1 LNVSP
6 VHAEP
11 VEAFLAFS
19 AESIMDLLVLDAVSK
34 RFGGVS
40 ALDRISFS
48 IPENQVVG
56 IIGLNGSG
64 KTTAVNVITG
74 FVKPDSGHIWL
85 KAKEITGF
93 APHRVAALG
102 VTRTFQTVRPFH
114 NLPAYKNLIVP
125 LYSPRIRKFTESG
138 RWGDRDAVAL
148 DLLEEVGF
156 ERDSY
161 VPYKPAST
169 LPHGYL
175 RRLELARCLAL
186 RPDLLI
192 TDELFSGLSASE
204 IGSIVPLIEKL
215 QARGMTI
222 MMVEHRLRELFRL
235 ANKIVVM
242 DRGRKIA
249 EGSPTEI
256 VENSTVKETY
266 LGAEL

>member
-1 LNVSP
+1 
-6 VHAEP
+6 
-11 VEAFLAFS
+11 
-19 AESIMDLLVLDAVSK
+19 MDILVLDNLSK
-34 RFGGVS
+34 TFGGIK
-40 ALDRISFS
+40 ALDSVSFS
-48 IPENQVVG
+48 VAQNEILG

-64 KTTAVNVITG
+64 KTTTVNIISG
-74 FVKPDSGHIWL
+74 FTRADAGRIMFKGRQISGL
-85 KAKEITGF
+85 P
-93 APHRVAALG
+93 PHKIAGLG
-102 VTRTFQTVRPFH
+102 IARTFQTVRPFH

-125 LYSPRIRKFTESG
+125 LYSPRIKKFTAGG

-161 VPYKPAST
+161 VPYKPAAT

-192 TDELFSGLSASE
+192 TDELFSGLSAAE
-204 IGSIVPLIEKL
+204 VGSMVPLMEKL

-222 MMVEHRLRELFRL
+222 IMVEHRLSELFRL
-235 ANKIVVM
+235 ATKIIVM

-249 EGSPTEI
+249 EGSPAAI
-256 VENSTVKETY
+256 VDNNTVRETY

>member
-1 LNVSP
+1 VDILS
-6 VHAEP
+6 
-11 VEAFLAFS
+11 LK
-19 AESIMDLLVLDAVSK
+19 DVSK
-34 RFGGVS
+34 SFGGIRALGRVS
-40 ALDRISFS
+40 FDVAPNEI
-48 IPENQVVG
+48 VG

-64 KTTAVNVITG
+64 KTTAVNIISG
-74 FVKPDSGHIWL
+74 FVKPDSGRIEF
-85 KAKEITGF
+85 KDKEITGLP
-93 APHRVAALG
+93 PHRIAALG
-102 VTRTFQTVRPFH
+102 IARTFQTVRPFH
-114 NLPAYKNLIVP
+114 NLPAFKNLIIP
-125 LYSPRIRKFTESG
+125 LYSPRIRKFTASG

-161 VPYKPAST
+161 VPYKPASA

-192 TDELFSGLSASE
+192 TDELFSGLSTAE
-204 IGSIVPLIEKL
+204 VGSLVPLIEKL
-215 QARGMTI
+215 QQRGMTLI
-222 MMVEHRLRELFRL
+222 MVEHRLRELFRL

-249 EGSPTEI
+249 EGRPNEI
-256 VENSTVKETY
+256 VEDKTVKETY

>member
-1 LNVSP
+1 
-6 VHAEP
+6 
-11 VEAFLAFS
+11 
-19 AESIMDLLVLDAVSK
+19 MDLLTLKDVSK
-34 RFGGVS
+34 SFGGVK

-48 IPENQVVG
+48 AAENAVTG

-64 KTTAVNVITG
+64 KTTAVNIITG
-74 FVKPDSGHIWL
+74 FVKADSGQTCF
-85 KAKEITGF
+85 KGNDITGLP
-93 APHRVAALG
+93 PHRIAALG
-102 VTRTFQTVRPFH
+102 IARSFQTVRPFH
-114 NLPAYKNLIVP
+114 NLPAFKNLIVP

-192 TDELFSGLSASE
+192 TDEMFPGLSTSE
-204 IGSIVPLIEKL
+204 VGSMVPLIEKL

-222 MMVEHRLRELFRL
+222 IMVEHRLRELFRL
-235 ANKIVVM
+235 TNKIVVL

-249 EGSPTEI
+249 EGSPSEI
-256 VENSTVKETY
+256 VENSTVRETY

>member
-1 LNVSP
+1 
-6 VHAEP
+6 
-11 VEAFLAFS
+11 
-19 AESIMDLLVLDAVSK
+19 MDCLVLNRVSK

-40 ALDRISFS
+40 ALDDVSFS
-48 IPENQVVG
+48 VAEHQVLG

-64 KTTAVNVITG
+64 KTTVVNAITG
-74 FVKPDSGHIWL
+74 FIEPDSGEIWF
-85 KAKEITGF
+85 KGTEITGF
-93 APHRVAALG
+93 APHRVAAAG
-102 VTRTFQTVRPFH
+102 IARTFQTVRPFH
-114 NLPAYKNLIVP
+114 NLPAFKNLIVP
-125 LYSPRIRKFTESG
+125 LYSPRIRKRTESG

-156 ERDSY
+156 ERDSH

-192 TDELFSGLSASE
+192 TDELFSGLSAAE
-204 IGSIVPLIEKL
+204 VGSMLPLIEKL

-222 MMVEHRLRELFRL
+222 VMVEHRLRELFRL
-235 ANKIVVM
+235 AHRVVVL

-249 EGSPTEI
+249 EGSPREI
-256 VENSTVKETY
+256 VESSTVKETY
-266 LGAEL
+266 LGAELSQ

>member
-1 LNVSP
+1 MDILTLN
-6 VHAEP
+6 
-11 VEAFLAFS
+11 
-19 AESIMDLLVLDAVSK
+19 DVSK
-34 RFGGVS
+34 SFGGIR
-40 ALDRISFS
+40 ALDRVSFAVAANE
-48 IPENQVVG
+48 IVG

-64 KTTAVNVITG
+64 KTTTVNIISG
-74 FVKPDSGHIWL
+74 FVKPDSGRIAFKDKDISGL
-85 KAKEITGF
+85 P
-93 APHRVAALG
+93 PHRIAALG
-102 VTRTFQTVRPFH
+102 IARTFQTVRPFH
-114 NLPAYKNLIVP
+114 NLPAFKNLIIP
-125 LYSPRIRKFTESG
+125 LYSRRIRKFTASG

-161 VPYKPAST
+161 VPYKPASA

-192 TDELFSGLSASE
+192 TDELFSGLSTAE
-204 IGSIVPLIEKL
+204 VGSLVPLIEKL
-215 QARGMTI
+215 QQRGMTLI
-222 MMVEHRLRELFRL
+222 MVEHRLRELFRL

-249 EGSPTEI
+249 EGRPSEI
-256 VENSTVKETY
+256 VENKVVKETY

>member
-1 LNVSP
+1 VD
-6 VHAEP
+6 
-11 VEAFLAFS
+11 F
-19 AESIMDLLVLDAVSK
+19 LVLKEVSK
-34 RFGGVS
+34 SFGGVK
-40 ALDRISFS
+40 ALDRVSFS
-48 IPENQVVG
+48 VAKNQVVG

-64 KTTAVNVITG
+64 KTTAVNAITG
-74 FVKPDSGHIWL
+74 FIEPDSGSIRFQGR
-85 KAKEITGF
+85 EITGLP
-93 APHRVAALG
+93 PHRIATLG
-102 VTRTFQTVRPFH
+102 IARSFQTVRPFH

-138 RWGDRDAVAL
+138 RWGDRDSVAL

-192 TDELFSGLSASE
+192 TDELFSGMSASE
-204 IGSIVPLIEKL
+204 VASVVPLIEKL
-215 QARGMTI
+215 QDKGMTLI
-222 MMVEHRLRELFRL
+222 MVEHRLRELFRL
-235 ANKIVVM
+235 ADRVVVM
-242 DRGRKIA
+242 DRGRKVA
-249 EGSPTEI
+249 EGSPAEI
-256 VENSTVKETY
+256 VENRTVRETY

>member
-1 LNVSP
+1 MDFLTLNS
-6 VHAEP
+6 
-11 VEAFLAFS
+11 
-19 AESIMDLLVLDAVSK
+19 VSK
-34 RFGGVS
+34 SFGGIK
-40 ALDRISFS
+40 ALDGVSFS
-48 IPENQVVG
+48 VAENEVVG

-64 KTTAVNVITG
+64 KTTTVNIISG
-74 FVKPDSGHIWL
+74 FIKPDSGRIRF
-85 KAKEITGF
+85 KDKEITGLP
-93 APHRVAALG
+93 PHKIATLG
-102 VTRTFQTVRPFH
+102 VARTFQTVRPFH

-125 LYSPRIRKFTESG
+125 LFSPRIRKFTASG

-192 TDELFSGLSASE
+192 TDELFSGLSAAEVASM
-204 IGSIVPLIEKL
+204 VPLVEKL
-215 QARGMTI
+215 QAGGMTVI
-222 MMVEHRLRELFRL
+222 MVEHRLRELFRL
-235 ANKIVVM
+235 ATKIVVM

-249 EGSPTEI
+249 EGAPGAI
-256 VENSTVKETY
+256 VENSAVKETY

>member
-1 LNVSP
+1 MPLLTVS
-6 VHAEP
+6 E
-11 VEAFLAFS
+11 
-19 AESIMDLLVLDAVSK
+19 VSK
-34 RFGGVS
+34 SFGGIK
-40 ALDRISFS
+40 ALDGISFS
-48 IPENQVVG
+48 VAENDVLG

-64 KTTAVNVITG
+64 KTTAVNIISGFAKPGSGQVRFKDRDITG
-74 FVKPDSGHIWL
+74 LP
-85 KAKEITGF
+85 
-93 APHRVAALG
+93 PHRIAGLG
-102 VTRTFQTVRPFH
+102 IARTFQTVRPFH
-114 NLPAYKNLIVP
+114 NLPAFKNLIVP
-125 LYSPRIRKFTESG
+125 LYSPRIRKFTEGG

-186 RPDLLI
+186 KPDLLM

-204 IGSIVPLIEKL
+204 VGSMVPLIEKL
-215 QARGMTI
+215 QTRGMTLI
-222 MMVEHRLRELFRL
+222 MVEHRLRELFRL

-249 EGSPTEI
+249 EGSPSEI

>member
-1 LNVSP
+1 MGGGVK
-6 VHAEP
+6 E
-11 VEAFLAFS
+11 
-19 AESIMDLLVLDAVSK
+19 LLSLQEVSK
-34 RFGGVS
+34 SFGGIK
-40 ALDRISFS
+40 ALDRASFS
-48 IPENQVVG
+48 VTENQVLG

-64 KTTAVNVITG
+64 KTTAVNIITGFIKPDSGEIRFKDKVITG
-74 FVKPDSGHIWL
+74 FP
-85 KAKEITGF
+85 
-93 APHRVAALG
+93 PHKIASLG
-102 VTRTFQTVRPFH
+102 IARSFQTVRPFH

-156 ERDSY
+156 ERDSH

-192 TDELFSGLSASE
+192 TDELFSGLSTSE
-204 IGSIVPLIEKL
+204 VASIVPLIEKL
-215 QARGMTI
+215 QDRGMTLI
-222 MMVEHRLRELFRL
+222 MVEHRLRELFRL
-235 ANKIVVM
+235 ADRIVVL
-242 DRGRKIA
+242 DRGRKVA
-249 EGSPTEI
+249 EGSPAEI
-256 VENSTVKETY
+256 VENRTVKETY